1 MGVALS
7 WLVWYTTRLNA
18 ALLEARVQ
26 SSGLVLRYSGST
38 SCLRERTECGR
49 SSFQPIYPLFFVC
62 ESVLGIGIEWH

>member
-1 MGVALS
+1 MAGVLLALIHTFSNEKPIRAREHVSLSMDYVMGVALS

-38 SCLRERTECGR
+38 SCL
-49 SSFQPIYPLFFVC
+49 
-62 ESVLGIGIEWH
+62 